1 MTFWTV
7 LTVFLLFP
15 LLMLTL
21 VFFFRPAWLP
31 LVIPMSTLSALALCW
46 GKFCY
51 FEWRPPLMVLL
62 SMQMLAVTLLVLVL
76 AAENT
81 PLRSLLPGEP
91 HRPAVHC
98 HVRLRP
104 LRVHRAGMARQILS
118 LLSPASGGP
127 SPPVPLRNWDSPI
140 PLGRSETARA
150 EQITG
155 RPNLYPIT

>member
-51 FEWRPPLMVLL
+51 FEWRP
-62 SMQMLAVTLLVLVL
+62 VTLLVLVL
-76 AAENT
+76 AAVRKT
-81 PLRSLLPGEP
+81 PRYGAFFLESLTALLFTAMCVCVLYGYIELEWLAKFYPSCPPPQAALLLLFPFGTGI
-91 HRPAVHC
+91 
-98 HVRLRP
+98 L
-104 LRVHRAGMARQILS
+104 LS
-118 LLSPASGGP
+118 LWGVRKLRGP
-127 SPPVPLRNWDSPI
+127 NK
-140 PLGRSETARA
+140 
-150 EQITG
+150 
-155 RPNLYPIT
+155 

>member
-62 SMQMLAVTLLVLVL
+62 SIQMLAVTLLVLVL
-76 AAENT
+76 AAVRKT
-81 PLRSLLPGEP
+81 PRYGAFFLE
-91 HRPAVHC
+91 
-98 HVRLRP
+98 
-104 LRVHRAGMARQILS
+104 S

>member
-76 AAENT
+76 AAVRKT
-81 PLRSLLPGEP
+81 PRYGAFFLESLTALLFTAMCKFYPSCPPPQAALLLPFPFGTGI
-91 HRPAVHC
+91 
-98 HVRLRP
+98 L
-104 LRVHRAGMARQILS
+104 LS
-118 LLSPASGGP
+118 LWGVRKLRGP
-127 SPPVPLRNWDSPI
+127 NK
-140 PLGRSETARA
+140 
-150 EQITG
+150 
-155 RPNLYPIT
+155 

>member
-76 AAENT
+76 AAVRKT
-81 PLRSLLPGEP
+81 PRYGAFFLESLT
-91 HRPAVHC
+91 A
-98 HVRLRP
+98 
-104 LRVHRAGMARQILS
+104 
-118 LLSPASGGP
+118 LLFTAMCVCVLYGGP

>member
-21 VFFFRPAWLP
+21 VFFFSPAWLP
-31 LVIPMSTLSALALCW
+31 LVIHMSTLSALALCW

-76 AAENT
+76 AVVRKT
-81 PLRSLLPGEP
+81 PRYGAFFLESLTALLFTAMCVCVLYGYIELEWLAKFYPSCPPPQAALLLPFPFGTGI
-91 HRPAVHC
+91 
-98 HVRLRP
+98 L
-104 LRVHRAGMARQILS
+104 LS
-118 LLSPASGGP
+118 LWGVRKLRGP
-127 SPPVPLRNWDSPI
+127 NK
-140 PLGRSETARA
+140 
-150 EQITG
+150 
-155 RPNLYPIT
+155 

>member
-76 AAENT
+76 AAVRKT
-81 PLRSLLPGEP
+81 PRYGAFFLESLT
-91 HRPAVHC
+91 A
-98 HVRLRP
+98 
-104 LRVHRAGMARQILS
+104 
-118 LLSPASGGP
+118 LLF
-127 SPPVPLRNWDSPI
+127 
-140 PLGRSETARA
+140 TAMCVCV
-150 EQITG
+150 
-155 RPNLYPIT
+155 LYGYIELEWLAKF

>member
-31 LVIPMSTLSALALCW
+31 W

-76 AAENT
+76 AAVRKT
-81 PLRSLLPGEP
+81 PRYGAFFLESLTALLFTAMCVCVLYGYIELEWLAKFYPSCPPPQAALLLPFPFGTGI
-91 HRPAVHC
+91 
-98 HVRLRP
+98 L
-104 LRVHRAGMARQILS
+104 LS
-118 LLSPASGGP
+118 LWGVRKLRGP
-127 SPPVPLRNWDSPI
+127 NK
-140 PLGRSETARA
+140 
-150 EQITG
+150 
-155 RPNLYPIT
+155 